1 MLLYRLIMKKICE
14 ILLLSAILYI
24 SVEANSEIG
33 RYQVGKTE
41 SGRYLAHINSGQ
53 PYICHFWG
61 PANKH
66 ISEICSDKNK
76 GNKTGGEYAYTFP
89 RIGSSYPACPP
100 LPSITNGYW
109 KCPELVYSTAVE
121 VYASCAAIC
130 VDGFKL
136 KEAKVIRCTES
147 LKWEESHDLHCF
159 PENESCSLWNL
170 TFITSTPLQ
179 VIISWNTTAACH
191 NDVYKLLMKGP
202 NQNFTK
208 QLQKNSNFIVIKN
221 IHPDMEYE
229 VSIYLKEEQLIS
241 GNFTSAAM
249 GSPQKPVDVYVYPLN
264 ATAVNITWTANKYM
278 WAIGACI
285 IGTCFISVLI
295 SFCVCWKRKRHKSRR
310 NLSEGDVR
318 NSQETQHMNKNQN
331 TDALVENPTCTTTLL
346 KQSVVSEFSSSK
358 ASHPSTSDAELNLGN
373 LACEVR
379 STRISRNVGPRE
391 TLGSDSGRGSESG
404 TDSTE
409 SDTNKLRWSQSS
421 EKSLQER
428 ICEENVKEN
437 DLKDQSLT
445 VCDKEK
451 RIEDNI
457 HLDDAEKCTCTF
469 SAFQDSHCLEHIE
482 RLADLLDPHDHY
494 TDPKSWKGLAKHV
507 LHWDSAK
514 IIAVGFR
521 TKNFFKDFVLE
532 HLSSEG
538 KKLGHLVFYF
548 SRSDTYR
555 EDVIELMN
563 KIHSECSFCD
573 QIFESQYPS

>member
-14 ILLLSAILYI
+14 ILLLLAILYI

-33 RYQVGKTE
+33 QYQVGKTE
-41 SGRYLAHINSGQ
+41 SGRYLAHLNSGT
-53 PYICHFWG
+53 PHICHFYG
-61 PANKH
+61 PTNTQED
-66 ISEICSDKNK
+66 ISPICFNNNQGKL
-76 GNKTGGEYAYTFP
+76 TGGKYAYTFP
-89 RIGSSYPACPP
+89 VIGSSYPACPP
-100 LPSITNGYW
+100 LPNITNGYW
-109 KCPELVYSTAVE
+109 KCPKSVYSIAVE
-121 VYASCAAIC
+121 VYASCAARC
-130 VDGFKL
+130 FSGFKL
-136 KEAKVIRCTES
+136 KEAKVIRCPES
-147 LKWEESHDLHCF
+147 LKWEKFPDLHCF
-159 PENESCSLWNL
+159 PEN
-170 TFITSTPLQ
+170 
-179 VIISWNTTAACH
+179 
-191 NDVYKLLMKGP
+191 
-202 NQNFTK
+202 
-208 QLQKNSNFIVIKN
+208 
-221 IHPDMEYE
+221 
-229 VSIYLKEEQLIS
+229 
-241 GNFTSAAM
+241 
-249 GSPQKPVDVYVYPLN
+249 GSPQKPVDVYVHPLN
-264 ATAVNITWTANKYM
+264 ATAVNITWTANSNDSFTPVTGYMVNITCDDHWFTLNTSENVLILSMLETGKEYKFTVKAYNQYYIGLESEPVYFKMPEMEEDLPVPTDKEYM

-573 QIFESQYPS
+573 QIFASQYPS